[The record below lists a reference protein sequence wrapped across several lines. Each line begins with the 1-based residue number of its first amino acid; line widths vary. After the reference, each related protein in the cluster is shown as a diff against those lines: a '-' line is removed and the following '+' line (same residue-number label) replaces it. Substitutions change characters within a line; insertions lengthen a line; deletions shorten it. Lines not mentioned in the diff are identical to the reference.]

1 MAGAGSFPKS
11 TGDTIYLADYNA
23 IQSLIA
29 DVKTTYYGVSCTSGQ
44 LTGNPIIDHTT
55 LNNIL
60 TDIDSCITHQ
70 TGSASGLSA
79 VNAGDS
85 ITHTTYNNLYTNAQ
99 TAQTNQNNVYA
110 STQLANVANAA
121 TSNHPGTGW
130 NTSLTHTVQVD
141 FVSSDAA
148 NYFFQTGGYLYA
160 TATSSGGTGSS
171 KDTNWA
177 TLISSIGLN
186 RVYNLSNWNTGG
198 NVTIATIYGTSVYSA
213 NFWRLSVNKT
223 SGSQVVMTMY
233 FDDAA
238 VGNPNFD
245 ELVYLNITSSVGYY
259 KSVNAITGTY
269 PSAFTNTSTI

>member
-29 DVKTTYYGVSCTSGQ
+29 SVKTTYYGVSCTSGQ

-70 TGSASGLSA
+70 SGSASGLSA

-121 TSNHPGTGW
+121 TSNHPGSGW

-141 FVSSDAA
+141 FASADAA

-160 TATSSGGTGSS
+160 TATSSGGTGSP
-171 KDTNWA
+171 KDNNWA
-177 TLISSIGLN
+177 SLISTIGN
-186 RVYNLSNWNTGG
+186 RTYSLANWNAGG
-198 NVTIATIYGTSVYSA
+198 NVTIATLYGTSVYSA
-213 NFWRLSVNKT
+213 NFWRFSVNKT
-223 SGSQVVMTMY
+223 SSSRVVMTMF

-238 VGNPNFD
+238 GGNPNFD

-269 PSAFTNTSTI
+269 PSGFTNTSTI